1 MLPSRSLIFLH
12 VALISTAIALS
23 AADPSSAPTPPMGW
37 NSWDSYGTTVR
48 EEQVKANAEW
58 MAEHLTQY
66 GWQYIVVDI
75 QWYEPNAQ
83 GHDYKPGAPLTMD
96 EYGRLL
102 PAVNRF
108 PSSANGA
115 GFKPLADYIHG
126 KGLKFG
132 IHIMRGIPRLAVEAN
147 LLIKGTSYRAADIAD
162 KDNACR
168 WNPDMWGVDTTKPGA
183 QAYYDSIAEL
193 YASWGVDFIKADDMG
208 SHLYQPAE
216 MKALGMAMRKAG
228 RPMVLSISP
237 GPAPVS
243 EAEFFEKY
251 AQMWRISDDFWDD
264 WKLLRQQ
271 FDFTRDWAQFVGNN
285 GTWPDADMLPLGK
298 LRVTDKEGR
307 GTPTKFTPD
316 EQQTVMTLWSIFSS
330 PLIFGGDLPSNDAA
344 TTALITNEEV
354 LRVNQNSRGGHQAL
368 ERGNIRA
375 WVAEGAIPG
384 EHYVAVFNLG
394 GSAEKVDLR
403 WIDVG
408 LAIPSGEL
416 RDLWARK
423 DLGTAD
429 GIRVPLQPH
438 ASALFRVRG
447 ESSLADRTLRGKNTP
462 LLQSFHQ
469 VKTGQHAVISHAVIS
484 EDAGLGVGRDE
495 KWGRSSPRRRDRR
508 G

>member
-1 MLPSRSLIFLH
+1 VRETAHITSKGYNGRVMPQRSLFLLP
-12 VALISTAIALS
+12 VILIAAVLTSS
-23 AADPSSAPTPPMGW
+23 ADDRSPAPTPPMGW

-48 EEQVKANAEW
+48 EAQVKANADW
-58 MAEHLTQY
+58 MAEHLAKY

-108 PSSANGA
+108 PSAADGA
-115 GFKPLADYIHG
+115 GFKPLADYMHS

-132 IHIMRGIPRLAVEAN
+132 IHIMRGIPRQAVELN
-147 LLIKGTSYRAADIAD
+147 LPIKSTPYHAADIAD
-162 KDNACR
+162 RENACR
-168 WNPDMWGVDTTKPGA
+168 WNPDMWGIDTTKPGA

-193 YASWGVDFIKADDMG
+193 YAGWGVDFIKADDMG

-216 MKALGMAMRKAG
+216 MKALSSAIRKTG

-271 FDFTRDWAQFVGNN
+271 FDFTRDWAQFVGKN

-298 LRVTDKEGR
+298 LKVTDKEG
-307 GTPTKFTPD
+307 GGMPTKFTAD
-316 EQQTVMTLWSIFSS
+316 EQRTVMTLWSIFRS
-330 PLIFGGDLPSNDAA
+330 PLMFGGDLPSNDAA

-354 LRVNQNSRGGHQAL
+354 LEVDQHSSGGHQAL
-368 ERGNIRA
+368 DRGNIRA
-375 WVAEGAIPG
+375 WAADGAKPG

-394 GSAEKVDLR
+394 ETEENVALRWQDVGIISRPAEVLDLWQHQALGSADGVRVRLR
-403 WIDVG
+403 PHACVFY
-408 LAIPSGEL
+408 
-416 RDLWARK
+416 
-423 DLGTAD
+423 
-429 GIRVPLQPH
+429 GIRQ
-438 ASALFRVRG
+438 
-447 ESSLADRTLRGKNTP
+447 
-462 LLQSFHQ
+462 
-469 VKTGQHAVISHAVIS
+469 
-484 EDAGLGVGRDE
+484 
-495 KWGRSSPRRRDRR
+495 
-508 G
+508 

>member
-1 MLPSRSLIFLH
+1 
-12 VALISTAIALS
+12 
-23 AADPSSAPTPPMGW
+23 MGW

-48 EEQVKANAEW
+48 EEQVKANADW
-58 MAEHLTQY
+58 MALHLAKY
-66 GWQYIVVDI
+66 GWTYIVVDI

-83 GHDYKPGAPLTMD
+83 GHDYKPGVPLTMD

-108 PSSANGA
+108 PSAANGV
-115 GFKPLADYIHG
+115 GFKALADYVHS

-132 IHIMRGIPRLAVEAN
+132 IHIMRGIPRQAAEKN
-147 LLIKGTSYRAADIAD
+147 LSIKGTNYHAADIAE

-216 MKALGMAMRKAG
+216 MRALSLAIRKTG
-228 RPMVLSISP
+228 RAMVLSISP

-251 AQMWRISDDFWDD
+251 THMWRISEDFWDD

-271 FDFTRDWAQFVGNN
+271 FDFTRDWAEYVGKN

-298 LRVTDKEGR
+298 LRVTDKEGK
-307 GTPTKFTPD
+307 GSPTRFTAD
-316 EQQTVMTLWSIFSS
+316 EQQTLMTLWCIFRS

-354 LRVNQNSRGGHQAL
+354 LAVNQHSRGGHQVL
-368 ERGNIRA
+368 ERGSIRA
-375 WVAEGAIPG
+375 WVAEGAKTG
-384 EHYVAVFNLG
+384 EKLVAVFNLG
-394 GSAEKVDLR
+394 EAAEDISLNWR
-403 WIDVG
+403 DVG
-408 LAIPSGEL
+408 IEGQTAEV
-416 RDLWARK
+416 RDLWLRRS
-423 DLGTAD
+423 LGHAD
-429 GIRVPLQPH
+429 GIHTRLPPH
-438 ASALFRVRG
+438 ASVLYRV
-447 ESSLADRTLRGKNTP
+447 D
-462 LLQSFHQ
+462 
-469 VKTGQHAVISHAVIS
+469 
-484 EDAGLGVGRDE
+484 
-495 KWGRSSPRRRDRR
+495 
-508 G
+508 